1 MTGGVVGDAHLC
13 ERILGEYREMPGH
26 RLSARQAA
34 RLWGLE
40 AGVCE
45 AILDRLVCAG
55 RLARSARG
63 EYCACADA
71 EWTR

>member
-1 MTGGVVGDAHLC
+1 MTGGVGGNSQLC

-26 RLSARQAA
+26 RLSALQAA

-40 AGVCE
+40 AGLCE
-45 AILDRLVCAG
+45 GILDGLVRAG